1 MQINLLLLNWYLL
14 GVEMSFGHAHKTR
27 FWYLLGVF
35 SKFSDE
41 HPRHFYRGVG
51 PPPGPLAPW
60 PPGVSWASN
69 PDVFDFEVSSLSIML
84 QLHASNFQIGQLE
97 EKK

>member
-14 GVEMSFGHAHKTR
+14 GVEMSFGPAHKTR

-41 HPRHFYRGVG
+41 HPRHFYRGVA
-51 PPPGPLAPW
+51 PPPAPW
-60 PPGVSWASN
+60 C
-69 PDVFDFEVSSLSIML
+69 ELS
-84 QLHASNFQIGQLE
+84 
-97 EKK
+97 K

>member
-14 GVEMSFGHAHKTR
+14 GVEMSFGHAHKAR

-41 HPRHFYRGVG
+41 HPRHFYRGV
-51 PPPGPLAPW
+51 PPPPW

-69 PDVFDFEVSSLSIML
+69 PDVFDFEVSSLSTLSIIL
-84 QLHASNFQIGQLE
+84 QLHASTFQIGQLE
-97 EKK
+97 EKSSH

>member
-1 MQINLLLLNWYLL
+1 MQINLLLLNLYLL
-14 GVEMSFGHAHKTR
+14 GVEMSFGHAHKAR

-41 HPRHFYRGVG
+41 HPRHFYRGV
-51 PPPGPLAPW
+51 PPPPR

-69 PDVFDFEVSSLSIML
+69 PDVFDFEVSSLSTLSIIL
-84 QLHASNFQIGQLE
+84 QLHASTFQIGQLE
-97 EKK
+97 EKSSH

>member
-14 GVEMSFGHAHKTR
+14 GVEMSFGHAHKAR

-41 HPRHFYRGVG
+41 HPRHFEFQATSTHVLTVTRS
-51 PPPGPLAPW
+51 LARLLYEQW
-60 PPGVSWASN
+60 
-69 PDVFDFEVSSLSIML
+69 
-84 QLHASNFQIGQLE
+84 H
-97 EKK
+97 